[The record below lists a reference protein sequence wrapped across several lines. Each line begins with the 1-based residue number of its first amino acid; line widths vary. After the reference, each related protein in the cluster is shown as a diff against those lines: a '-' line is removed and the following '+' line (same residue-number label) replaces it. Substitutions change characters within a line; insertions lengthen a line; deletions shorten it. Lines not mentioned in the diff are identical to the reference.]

1 MHEDEEGTLAAFSA
15 HRRELIEP
23 KIAEYHGR
31 IVKTAGDG
39 MLLEFQS
46 VVDAVR
52 CAIEIQQEMAR
63 RNADVADSRK
73 MFFRVGI
80 NLGDVIVADGDIYG
94 DGVNIAA
101 RLETLANP
109 GTICISGTV
118 YDQLAGKITQDV
130 NFMGEQTLKNIEGP
144 VRTYLILAGHNVP
157 ATAGQSPT
165 APDLGFG
172 APVRPSI
179 AILPFK
185 TLSADS
191 SQNFLAEGL
200 RLGIL
205 SSLVQLSGLFLIGT
219 DAVNGFRNQGV
230 SAAQVGAQVG
240 VRYVLGGAVQQAG
253 NRLRATIQVTD
264 VSANAI
270 VWSEH
275 YDRDL
280 DDVFKMQ
287 DEITQ
292 SVLVSLNV
300 KLLGGESTRIWFDGI
315 TNPEGRE
322 HYHRAISHIYAGTK
336 DDNIAALR
344 QLHEL
349 HRIQSHTDHASS
361 FISMVHLIDAMFG
374 WSESEARS
382 LEQAAKWAEIAIK
395 YEENNGIGHVVLG
408 YLSLLQRKH
417 DEALASCELAI
428 GIRPSCS
435 LAHGILASV
444 RNYCGDS
451 LNAIKNVREA
461 LLLERI
467 YPPWM
472 INILATAYRDSGKV
486 QLSIPAARE
495 ALRLDSQQT
504 EARVILCSDYNLENA
519 RDNARQ
525 VAQEIIATEPAFR
538 LSAYAEKQP
547 YKYSETLNRVIDG
560 LRDAGLPD

>member
-1 MHEDEEGTLAAFSA
+1 LS
-15 HRRELIEP
+15 
-23 KIAEYHGR
+23 
-31 IVKTAGDG
+31 GDP
-39 MLLEFQS
+39 
-46 VVDAVR
+46 
-52 CAIEIQQEMAR
+52 
-63 RNADVADSRK
+63 N
-73 MFFRVGI
+73 
-80 NLGDVIVADGDIYG
+80 
-94 DGVNIAA
+94 
-101 RLETLANP
+101 
-109 GTICISGTV
+109 
-118 YDQLAGKITQDV
+118 
-130 NFMGEQTLKNIEGP
+130 
-144 VRTYLILAGHNVP
+144 
-157 ATAGQSPT
+157 
-165 APDLGFG
+165 
-172 APVRPSI
+172 
-179 AILPFK
+179 
-185 TLSADS
+185 
-191 SQNFLAEGL
+191 QNFLAEGL

-219 DAVNGFRNQGV
+219 DAVDGYRNQDV
-230 SAAQVGAQVG
+230 SAAKAGAQVG
-240 VRYVLGGAVQQAG
+240 VRYVLGGTVQRAG
-253 NRLRATIQVTD
+253 NRLRATIQITD
-264 VSANAI
+264 VAANAI

-275 YDRDL
+275 YDRDI

-315 TNPEGRE
+315 ADPRGRE

-349 HRIQSHTDHASS
+349 HRIQSDTDHASS
-361 FISMVHLIDAMFG
+361 FIAMVHLIDAMFG

-382 LEQAAKWAEIAIK
+382 LEQSAKWAEIAVR

-408 YLSLLQRKH
+408 YLSLLNRKH
-417 DEALASCELAI
+417 DEALASCERAI

-451 LNAIKNVREA
+451 SNAIKNVREA

-472 INILATAYRDSGKV
+472 INILAAAYRDSGKV
-486 QLSIPAARE
+486 RLSIPAARE

-519 RDNARQ
+519 RDDARQ
-525 VAQEIIATEPAFR
+525 IAQEIIGAEPTFR
-538 LSAYAEKQP
+538 LSTYAAKQP
-547 YKYSETLNRVIDG
+547 YKYGETLDRVINV